1 MKRRTV
7 AEWKKR
13 QSRKKIAGPDGTTY
27 HSAPTWEQD
36 AEVVAVRVAN
46 ERSTLRI
53 VCCQGNYFA
62 ERHEEDLMG
71 RPRWVDASARD
82 VAEWMATLLSDLR
95 KDPS

>member
-1 MKRRTV
+1 MTRRTLKE
-7 AEWKKR
+7 AKAR
-13 QSRKKIAGPDGTTY
+13 QKRKKVAGPDGVTY

-36 AEVVAVRVAN
+36 AEVVAVRVEN

-62 ERHEEDLMG
+62 ERHEVDLMN

-82 VAEWMATLLSDLR
+82 VAQWMATLLSDLR
-95 KDPS
+95 KDPT